1 MKTIWKVIATFCF
14 AGFFPFAPGTF
25 ASLIIVV
32 LYKFLLIRLAWPV
45 YLGLAAFLTAAG
57 ILAGTRYAEEC
68 RQKDPSR
75 IVVDEA
81 AGQMLTLVAFPGD
94 WAALLSA
101 FLLFRFFDVLK
112 PFPIRRLEKL
122 PRGWGI
128 MADDLGAALFTII
141 IARLYL
147 LLR

>member
-1 MKTIWKVIATFCF
+1 MKTIWKIIATFFF

-45 YLGLAAFLTAAG
+45 YLGLAVLLSAAG
-57 ILAGTRYAEEC
+57 IQACSRYAEEC

-81 AGQMLTLVAFPGD
+81 AGQMLTLIAFPGD
-94 WAALLSA
+94 WTALLCA

-128 MADDLGAALFTII
+128 MADDLGAALFAVIL
-141 IARLYL
+141 ARLYL